1 MPSLK
6 VLLSAEQIHN
16 RIAELGAEIDRDYPS
31 GEPVYL
37 IAVLKGAFIFMAD
50 LSRAMKTPARI
61 EFIGIS
67 SYGKGKTSSGQVQL
81 TKDLDAPI
89 EGHHVIIVEDILD
102 TGITLN
108 YLTKLMAQRKPK
120 SLRIVALLDK
130 PERRKSPVKADYVGF
145 TIPDEFVVG
154 YGLDYA
160 EDYRNLKD
168 VCVMGRRLILRR
180 AQQWFQRPQHRVRNN
195 LRSLGGRMDT
205 VALEVAQISRDDVL
219 QQKRNQRQLILGGQT
234 AVNGLEVVNVIR
246 TVVGRQRHS
255 RQHHARA
262 HPLERDDHL
271 LQIFTRHR
279 QRQTRAGRR
288 CRRVPAAPSRASV
301 RLPVLRRATP
311 PAVVSPLIP
320 RFTTCHA

>member
-50 LSRAMKTPARI
+50 LARAMKTPARI

-168 VCVMGRRLILRR
+168 VCVMG
-180 AQQWFQRPQHRVRNN
+180 
-195 LRSLGGRMDT
+195 D
-205 VALEVAQISRDDVL
+205 
-219 QQKRNQRQLILGGQT
+219 
-234 AVNGLEVVNVIR
+234 
-246 TVVGRQRHS
+246 
-255 RQHHARA
+255 
-262 HPLERDDHL
+262 
-271 LQIFTRHR
+271 
-279 QRQTRAGRR
+279 
-288 CRRVPAAPSRASV
+288 
-301 RLPVLRRATP
+301 
-311 PAVVSPLIP
+311 
-320 RFTTCHA
+320 

>member
-50 LSRAMKTPARI
+50 LARAMKTPTRI

-168 VCVMGRRLILRR
+168 VCVMG
-180 AQQWFQRPQHRVRNN
+180 
-195 LRSLGGRMDT
+195 
-205 VALEVAQISRDDVL
+205 DV
-219 QQKRNQRQLILGGQT
+219 
-234 AVNGLEVVNVIR
+234 
-246 TVVGRQRHS
+246 
-255 RQHHARA
+255 
-262 HPLERDDHL
+262 
-271 LQIFTRHR
+271 
-279 QRQTRAGRR
+279 
-288 CRRVPAAPSRASV
+288 
-301 RLPVLRRATP
+301 
-311 PAVVSPLIP
+311 
-320 RFTTCHA
+320 

>member
-1 MPSLK
+1 MPAFK
-6 VLLSAEQIHN
+6 VLLSAEQIHK
-16 RIAELGAEIDRDYPS
+16 RIAELGAAIDRDYPT

-50 LSRAMKTPARI
+50 LARAMKTPARI

-108 YLTKLMAQRKPK
+108 YLSKLMAQRKPK
-120 SLRIVALLDK
+120 SLRIVTLLDK
-130 PERRKSPVKADYVGF
+130 PERRQSPVKADYIGF

-168 VCVMGRRLILRR
+168 VCVMG
-180 AQQWFQRPQHRVRNN
+180 
-195 LRSLGGRMDT
+195 D
-205 VALEVAQISRDDVL
+205 
-219 QQKRNQRQLILGGQT
+219 
-234 AVNGLEVVNVIR
+234 
-246 TVVGRQRHS
+246 
-255 RQHHARA
+255 
-262 HPLERDDHL
+262 
-271 LQIFTRHR
+271 
-279 QRQTRAGRR
+279 
-288 CRRVPAAPSRASV
+288 
-301 RLPVLRRATP
+301 
-311 PAVVSPLIP
+311 
-320 RFTTCHA
+320 